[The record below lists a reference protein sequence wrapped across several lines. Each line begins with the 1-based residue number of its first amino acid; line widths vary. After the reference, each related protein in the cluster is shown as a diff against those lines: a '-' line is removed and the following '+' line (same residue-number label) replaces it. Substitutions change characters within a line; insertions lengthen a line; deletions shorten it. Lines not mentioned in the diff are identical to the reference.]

1 MPREIGRLIRANRA
15 WLPSREFMTATVLCR
30 ARGGPLLSAVER
42 AVVQRPVSRE
52 EADTLNFRFNVSYL
66 TRMRP
71 PVKYHQKHE
80 RTSWRYGCNTFRS
93 VRNDPVMLSLQ
104 EAAGGDDDHGRAS
117 RIVERRLRHCPT
129 ARSDIAEHLKRR
141 FGQPSS
147 LPAAE
152 SFADRPRSVN
162 YFTLGLK
169 NSATEHPRR
178 PETSLGAVCPPA
190 MLPLQPAA
198 PVRGCRRCNCVFLWF
213 SLMGYGRPMIKNKGA
228 PALVPVE

>member
-30 ARGGPLLSAVER
+30 ARGGPLLSAVVR

-162 YFTLGLK
+162 Y
-169 NSATEHPRR
+169 
-178 PETSLGAVCPPA
+178 
-190 MLPLQPAA
+190 
-198 PVRGCRRCNCVFLWF
+198 
-213 SLMGYGRPMIKNKGA
+213 
-228 PALVPVE
+228 